1 MKTTILKSILA
12 MLLLT
17 FSLIS
22 CDRDTD
28 TPAPIVVE
36 PAIFEYAEGGA
47 VSRSTVT
54 NPFANASTKKIFG
67 NNAAI
72 NVVEINLTSLNLG
85 TYTIGS
91 GNTFKYTRPG
101 QPSVWTAISGTITIL
116 ENDGSKISGSFDLT
130 AGDSG
135 LGINSVSGSFKRVVI
150 NP

>member
-1 MKTTILKSILA
+1 M
-12 MLLLT
+12 
-17 FSLIS
+17 SLIS

-28 TPAPIVVE
+28 PTPTPAVIE

-47 VSRSTVT
+47 TLRTVT
-54 NPFANASTKKIFG
+54 NPFANATSKKIFG
-67 NNAAI
+67 NDAAVNI
-72 NVVEINLTSLNLG
+72 VEINLTSLAIG

-91 GNTFKYTRPG
+91 GNTFKYKRPA
-101 QPSVWTAISGTITIL
+101 QSSIWTAISGTIRII

-130 AGDSG
+130 AGDSD

>member
-1 MKTTILKSILA
+1 MKTIILKSILA

-17 FSLIS
+17 FSIIS

-28 TPAPIVVE
+28 TPALIVVE

-47 VSRSTVT
+47 TLRTAS

-67 NNAAI
+67 NNADT
-72 NVVEINLTSLNLG
+72 NVIVVNLTSLSVG
-85 TYTIGS
+85 TYTIGT
-91 GNTFKYTRPG
+91 GNIFKYTRPA
-101 QPSVWTAISGTITIL
+101 QTSVWTAISGTITIL

-130 AGDSG
+130 AGDSN
-135 LGINSVSGSFKRVVI
+135 LGINSVSGSFKRVVV

>member
-1 MKTTILKSILA
+1 MKTTILKSVLA
-12 MLLLT
+12 IFLLT

-22 CDRDTD
+22 CDRDD
-28 TPAPIVVE
+28 ETPAAIVE

-47 VSRSTVT
+47 PSRSTVT

-67 NNAAI
+67 NNAAV
-72 NVVEINLTSLNLG
+72 NVVEINLTSLAVG

-91 GNTFKYTRPG
+91 GNNFKYTRPA
-101 QPSVWTAISGTITIL
+101 QTSVWTAISGTVTII

-130 AGDSG
+130 AGNSD
-135 LGINSVSGSFKRVVI
+135 LGINTVSGGFKRVVI